1 MKKWTS
7 ALLCLTLL
15 LGLLGGCGSGEGSSA
30 ASASAPAQDS
40 AAASQTE
47 STMQGEKVT
56 IDVDMNLQESKLSDI
71 EEMDSSE
78 EAQLSRASTGTS
90 GSASSSGTT
99 LNNVDYVMIYNPYIY
114 HESDDSGNVLSKS
127 LTTGDL
133 GGQIVTGMNRAGG
146 LETNDMPTMI
156 SQAQINVGFDDSDV
170 DRSGVRAGGKDPS
183 YKVGDT
189 HEFFHMNKNA
199 TAREKDTFQCVYAG
213 EHCYI
218 WSMNN
223 SISEK
228 DAKSLAEQFDSNI
241 YQKDVDAFGKAR
253 FTDNGGKVNMLF
265 YPMQEGIGG
274 FFCNFDIFSSGEC
287 PDVQAERKGFNT
299 DHAIININ
307 SDMLNERMEFV
318 QATLS
323 HEFQHLICATDAL
336 YYEGTP
342 WMETWL
348 NESMSAYA
356 EELIYPGRKEE
367 NNYNDVFYLSDSF
380 REGQSLYN
388 FDTDHDSTIGAYGA
402 VYLYSKYIN
411 DLAGND
417 VFSKVHAY
425 WRESYSADVTEAEAL
440 MNAVPSSVQKDIDS
454 KYSYPSALSSGF
466 DTDADQWM
474 SKLTLDYFVKTLDM
488 DFAGLS
494 DVADQ
499 AHLLMLYSNAV
510 PADIEGGG
518 RIVVAT
524 QNGSYTVP
532 SDADQGLVYIGLD
545 QNFNV
550 VTDPVYTVGSGSS
563 NSGSSGKTGSS
574 GNSGTSGGNSGT
586 IGGTPT
592 SSSSGFQW
600 NKNTDAVVIG
610 PASMGEPIQGMMDG
624 FETALTGKKFK
635 VQSVDKSEV
644 AAITEW
650 LNLAVASGDM
660 DSVGAL
666 MVVLPS
672 GTSSEMQNFY
682 SSVQYCTENG
692 TAVFFMSAEQPPA
705 TFPWV
710 MWFDISGRFSSMEEF
725 ALFAAGD
732 FQSVAQGITETM
744 LESAQSNEYGT
755 RLYFGN

>member
-1 MKKWTS
+1 
-7 ALLCLTLL
+7 
-15 LGLLGGCGSGEGSSA
+15 
-30 ASASAPAQDS
+30 
-40 AAASQTE
+40 
-47 STMQGEKVT
+47 
-56 IDVDMNLQESKLSDI
+56 
-71 EEMDSSE
+71 
-78 EAQLSRASTGTS
+78 
-90 GSASSSGTT
+90 
-99 LNNVDYVMIYNPYIY
+99 MIYNPYIY
-114 HESDDSGNVLSKS
+114 HESDDGGNVLSKS

-133 GGQIVTGMNRAGG
+133 SGQIVTGMNRAGG
-146 LETNDMPTMI
+146 LETNDMPEMI
-156 SQAQINVGFDDSDV
+156 SQAQINAGFDDSDV

-189 HEFFHMNKNA
+189 HEFYHMNKNV
-199 TAREKDTFQCVYAG
+199 TAREKDTFQCIYAG

-274 FFCNFDIFSSGEC
+274 FFCNFDIFSSSEC
-287 PDVQAERKGFNT
+287 PDVLAEASGYNT

-307 SDMLNERMEFV
+307 SDMLGEDMEFV

-323 HEFQHLICATDAL
+323 HEFQHLICATDAM
-336 YYEGTP
+336 YYADAP

-367 NNYNDVFYLSDSF
+367 NHYNDVFYLSDSF

-402 VYLYSKYIN
+402 VYLYSKYLN

-425 WRESYSADVTEAEAL
+425 WRESYSADVIEAEAL
-440 MNAVPSSVQKDIDS
+440 MNAVPSSVKKDIDS
-454 KYSYPSALSSGF
+454 KYSYPSALSGRF

-474 SKLTLDYFVKTLDM
+474 SKLTLDYYVKTLDM

-624 FETALTGKKFK
+624 FETALTGEKFK
-635 VQSVDKSEV
+635 VQNVDKSEV
-644 AAITEW
+644 SAIKDW
-650 LNLAVASGDM
+650 LSLAVASGDM
-660 DSVGAL
+660 DSVGVL

-672 GTSSEMQNFY
+672 GTSSEMQDFY
-682 SSVQYCTENG
+682 SSVQYCVENG
-692 TAVFFMSAEQPPA
+692 TAVFIMSTEQPHA
-705 TFPWV
+705 TGQWV
-710 MWFDISGRFSSMEEF
+710 LWFDISNFVSSTEEF
-725 ALFAAGD
+725 AVNVTGNFAGL
-732 FQSVAQGITETM
+732 AQELTDLL
-744 LESAQSNEYGT
+744 LENAQTNSCRN
-755 RLYFGN
+755 RVSIS

>member
-30 ASASAPAQDS
+30 APASAPAQDS

-47 STMQGEKVT
+47 STMQGEKVN
-56 IDVDMNLQESKLSDI
+56 IDVDMNLQKSKLSDI

-114 HESDDSGNVLSKS
+114 HESDDNGNVLSKS

-156 SQAQINVGFDDSDV
+156 SQAQINAGFDDSDV

-189 HEFFHMNKNA
+189 HEFYHMNINV
-199 TAREKDTFQCVYAG
+199 TAREKDTFQCIYAG

-228 DAKSLAEQFDSNI
+228 DAKSLAEQFDSKI
-241 YQKDVDAFGKAR
+241 YQQDVDAFGKAR

-274 FFCNFDIFSSGEC
+274 FFCNFDIFSSSEC
-287 PDVQAERKGFNT
+287 PDVLAEARGYNT

-307 SDMLNERMEFV
+307 SDMLNQDMEFV

-336 YYEGTP
+336 YYEESP
-342 WMETWL
+342 FMETWL

-367 NNYNDVFYLSDSF
+367 NHYNDVFYLSDSF

-402 VYLYSKYIN
+402 VYLYSKYLN
-411 DLAGND
+411 NLAGND

-440 MNAVPSSVQKDIDS
+440 MNAVPSSVKKDIDS
-454 KYSYPSALSSGF
+454 KYSYPSALSGRF

-474 SKLTLDYFVKTLDM
+474 SKLTLDYYVKTLDM

-550 VTDPVYTVGSGSS
+550 VTDPVYTVGSGNS
-563 NSGSSGKTGSS
+563 NSGSSDKTGSS

-624 FETALTGKKFK
+624 FETALTGEKFK
-635 VQSVDKSEV
+635 VQSVDKSK
-644 AAITEW
+644 ASDITEW
-650 LNLAVASGDM
+650 LNLAAASGDL
-660 DSVGAL
+660 DSVGVLA
-666 MVVLPS
+666 VVLPTGS
-672 GTSSEMQNFY
+672 AKEMENFY
-682 SSVQYCTENG
+682 SALQYCTGNG
-692 TAVFFMSAEQPPA
+692 TAVFLMTAEEPM
-705 TFPWV
+705 TNCPWTL
-710 MWFDISGRFSSMEEF
+710 WFNISGMFSSTEEF
-725 ALFAAGD
+725 ASSAGGDIQGVAQTLADTLLELAGD
-732 FQSVAQGITETM
+732 NKCWKAVVLG
-744 LESAQSNEYGT
+744 
-755 RLYFGN
+755 

>member
-1 MKKWTS
+1 
-7 ALLCLTLL
+7 
-15 LGLLGGCGSGEGSSA
+15 
-30 ASASAPAQDS
+30 
-40 AAASQTE
+40 
-47 STMQGEKVT
+47 
-56 IDVDMNLQESKLSDI
+56 
-71 EEMDSSE
+71 
-78 EAQLSRASTGTS
+78 
-90 GSASSSGTT
+90 
-99 LNNVDYVMIYNPYIY
+99 MIYNPYIY
-114 HESDDSGNVLSKS
+114 HESDDNGNVLSKS

-146 LETNDMPTMI
+146 LETNDMPEMI
-156 SQAQINVGFDDSDV
+156 SQAQINAGFDDSDV

-189 HEFFHMNKNA
+189 HEFYHMNKNV
-199 TAREKDTFQCVYAG
+199 TARVQDTFQCIYAG

-228 DAKSLAEQFDSNI
+228 DAKSLAEQFDSKI
-241 YQKDVDAFGKAR
+241 YQQDVDAFGKAR

-274 FFCNFDIFSSGEC
+274 FFCNFDIFSSSEC
-287 PDVQAERKGFNT
+287 PDVLAEASGYNT

-307 SDMLNERMEFV
+307 SDMLGEDMEFV

-323 HEFQHLICATDAL
+323 HEFQHLICATDAM
-336 YYEGTP
+336 YYADAP

-367 NNYNDVFYLSDSF
+367 NHYNDVFYLSDSF

-402 VYLYSKYIN
+402 VYLYSKYLN

-440 MNAVPSSVQKDIDS
+440 MNAVPSSVKKDIDS
-454 KYSYPSALSSGF
+454 KYSYPSALSGRF

-474 SKLTLDYFVKTLDM
+474 SKLTLDYYVKTLDM

-550 VTDPVYTVGSGSS
+550 VTDPVYTVGSGNS

-624 FETALTGKKFK
+624 FETALTGEKFK
-635 VQSVDKSEV
+635 VQNVDKSEV
-644 AAITEW
+644 SAIKDW
-650 LNLAVASGDM
+650 LSLAVASGDM
-660 DSVGAL
+660 DSVGVL

-672 GTSSEMQNFY
+672 GTSSEMQDFY
-682 SSVQYCTENG
+682 SSVQYCVENG
-692 TAVFFMSAEQPPA
+692 TAVFIMSTEQPHA
-705 TFPWV
+705 TGQWV
-710 MWFDISGRFSSMEEF
+710 LWFDISNFVSSTEEF
-725 ALFAAGD
+725 AVNVTGNFAGL
-732 FQSVAQGITETM
+732 AQELTDLL
-744 LESAQSNEYGT
+744 LENAQANSCRN
-755 RLYFGN
+755 RVSIS

>member
-40 AAASQTE
+40 DAASQTE
-47 STMQGEKVT
+47 STVQGEKVT

-156 SQAQINVGFDDSDV
+156 SQAQINADLDDSDV

-189 HEFFHMNKNA
+189 HEFFHMNKNM
-199 TAREKDTFQCVYAG
+199 TARVQDTFQCVYAG
-213 EHCYI
+213 EHCYM

-287 PDVQAERKGFNT
+287 PDVQAQRKGFNT

-307 SDMLNERMEFV
+307 SDMLSEDIEFV

-323 HEFQHLICATDAL
+323 HEFQHLICATDAF
-336 YYEGTP
+336 YYAESP
-342 WMETWL
+342 LMETWL

-367 NNYNDVFYLSDSF
+367 NHYNDVFYLSDSF

-388 FDTDHDSTIGAYGA
+388 FDTDQDSTIGAYGA
-402 VYLYSKYIN
+402 VYLYSKYLN

-440 MNAVPSSVQKDIDS
+440 MNAVPSSVKKDIDS

-499 AHLLMLYSNAV
+499 AHLKMLYANAT
-510 PADIEGGG
+510 PADIEPE
-518 RIVVAT
+518 R
-524 QNGSYTVP
+524 QLYRS
-532 SDADQGLVYIGLD
+532 LRC
-545 QNFNV
+545 
-550 VTDPVYTVGSGSS
+550 GSGPCVHR
-563 NSGSSGKTGSS
+563 SGSELQRSHRSRVYRRLRKQQFRQLRQDRQLRKQRHFRRQLRHHRR
-574 GNSGTSGGNSGT
+574 NAHV
-586 IGGTPT
+586 
-592 SSSSGFQW
+592 F
-600 NKNTDAVVIG
+600 
-610 PASMGEPIQGMMDG
+610 
-624 FETALTGKKFK
+624 L
-635 VQSVDKSEV
+635 
-644 AAITEW
+644 
-650 LNLAVASGDM
+650 LR
-660 DSVGAL
+660 
-666 MVVLPS
+666 LPV
-672 GTSSEMQNFY
+672 E
-682 SSVQYCTENG
+682 
-692 TAVFFMSAEQPPA
+692 
-705 TFPWV
+705 
-710 MWFDISGRFSSMEEF
+710 
-725 ALFAAGD
+725 
-732 FQSVAQGITETM
+732 
-744 LESAQSNEYGT
+744 
-755 RLYFGN
+755 

>member
-1 MKKWTS
+1 
-7 ALLCLTLL
+7 
-15 LGLLGGCGSGEGSSA
+15 
-30 ASASAPAQDS
+30 
-40 AAASQTE
+40 
-47 STMQGEKVT
+47 
-56 IDVDMNLQESKLSDI
+56 
-71 EEMDSSE
+71 
-78 EAQLSRASTGTS
+78 
-90 GSASSSGTT
+90 
-99 LNNVDYVMIYNPYIY
+99 MIYNPYIY

-133 GGQIVTGMNRAGG
+133 SGQIVTGMNRAGG
-146 LETNDMPTMI
+146 LETDDMPEMI
-156 SQAQINVGFDDSDV
+156 SQAQINAGFDDSDV

-189 HEFFHMNKNA
+189 HEFYHMNKNV
-199 TAREKDTFQCVYAG
+199 TAREKDTFQCIYAG

-228 DAKSLAEQFDSNI
+228 DAKSLAEQFDSKI
-241 YQKDVDAFGKAR
+241 YQQDVDAFGKAR

-274 FFCNFDIFSSGEC
+274 FFCNFDIFSSSEC
-287 PDVQAERKGFNT
+287 PDVLAEASGYNT

-307 SDMLNERMEFV
+307 SDMLGEDMEFV

-323 HEFQHLICATDAL
+323 HEFQHLICATDAM
-336 YYEGTP
+336 YYADAP

-367 NNYNDVFYLSDSF
+367 NHYNDVFYLSDSF

-402 VYLYSKYIN
+402 VYLYSKYLN

-440 MNAVPSSVQKDIDS
+440 MNAVPSSVKKDIDS
-454 KYSYPSALSSGF
+454 KYSYPSALSGRF

-474 SKLTLDYFVKTLDM
+474 SKLTLDYYVKTLDM

-624 FETALTGKKFK
+624 FETALTGEKFK
-635 VQSVDKSEV
+635 VQNVDKSEV
-644 AAITEW
+644 SAIKDW
-650 LNLAVASGDM
+650 LSLAVASGDM
-660 DSVGAL
+660 DSVGVL

-672 GTSSEMQNFY
+672 GTSSEMQDFY
-682 SSVQYCTENG
+682 SSVQYCVENG
-692 TAVFFMSAEQPPA
+692 TAVFIMSTEQPPA
-705 TFPWV
+705 TGQWV
-710 MWFDISGRFSSMEEF
+710 LWFDISNFVSSTEEF
-725 ALFAAGD
+725 AVNVTGNFAGL
-732 FQSVAQGITETM
+732 AQELTDLL
-744 LESAQSNEYGT
+744 LENAQANSCRN
-755 RLYFGN
+755 RVSIS

>member
-30 ASASAPAQDS
+30 APVSAPAQDS

-47 STMQGEKVT
+47 STMQGEKVN
-56 IDVDMNLQESKLSDI
+56 IDVDMNLQKSKLSDI

-133 GGQIVTGMNRAGG
+133 SGQIVTGMNRAGG
-146 LETNDMPTMI
+146 LETNDMPEMI
-156 SQAQINVGFDDSDV
+156 SQAQINAGFDDSDV

-189 HEFFHMNKNA
+189 HEFYHMNINV
-199 TAREKDTFQCVYAG
+199 TARVQNTFQCIYAG

-228 DAKSLAEQFDSNI
+228 DAKSLAEQFDSKI
-241 YQKDVDAFGKAR
+241 YQQDVDAFGKAR

-274 FFCNFDIFSSGEC
+274 FFCNFDIFSSSEC
-287 PDVQAERKGFNT
+287 PDVLAEARGYNT

-307 SDMLNERMEFV
+307 SDMLNQDLEFV

-336 YYEGTP
+336 YYAESP
-342 WMETWL
+342 FMETWL

-402 VYLYSKYIN
+402 VYLYSKYLN

-454 KYSYPSALSSGF
+454 KYSYPSALSGRF

-474 SKLTLDYFVKTLDM
+474 SKLTLDFYVKTLDM
-488 DFAGLS
+488 DFAGLA

-563 NSGSSGKTGSS
+563 NSGSSDKTGSS

-610 PASMGEPIQGMMDG
+610 PASMGDPIQKMMDG
-624 FETALTGKKFK
+624 FETALTGEKFK
-635 VQSVDKSEV
+635 VQSVDKSK
-644 AAITEW
+644 ASDITEW
-650 LNLAVASGDM
+650 LNLAAASGDL
-660 DSVGAL
+660 DSVGVLA
-666 MVVLPS
+666 VVLPTGS
-672 GTSSEMQNFY
+672 AKEMENFY
-682 SSVQYCTENG
+682 SALQYCTGNG
-692 TAVFFMSAEQPPA
+692 TAVFLMTAEEPM
-705 TFPWV
+705 TNCPWTL
-710 MWFDISGRFSSMEEF
+710 WFNISGMFSSTEEF
-725 ALFAAGD
+725 ASSATGDIEGVAQTLADTLLELAGD
-732 FQSVAQGITETM
+732 NKCWKAVVLG
-744 LESAQSNEYGT
+744 
-755 RLYFGN
+755 

>member
-30 ASASAPAQDS
+30 APASAPAQDS

-47 STMQGEKVT
+47 STMQGEKVN
-56 IDVDMNLQESKLSDI
+56 IDVDMNLQKSKLSDI

-133 GGQIVTGMNRAGG
+133 SGQIVTGMNRAGG

-156 SQAQINVGFDDSDV
+156 SQAQINAGFDDSDV

-189 HEFFHMNKNA
+189 QSFFHFDQNM
-199 TAREKDTFQCVYAG
+199 TRRTKDTFQCVYAG
-213 EHCYI
+213 EHCYM
-218 WSMNN
+218 WSMDN

-274 FFCNFDIFSSGEC
+274 FFTIYDIFSSGEC
-287 PDVQAERKGFNT
+287 PAVKAAADGINT

-307 SDMLNERMEFV
+307 SDMLSEDIEFV

-323 HEFQHLICATDAL
+323 HEFQHLICATDAF
-336 YYEGTP
+336 YYAQSP
-342 WMETWL
+342 LMETWL

-367 NNYNDVFYLSDSF
+367 NHYNDVFYLSDSF

-402 VYLYSKYIN
+402 VYLYSKYLN

-440 MNAVPSSVQKDIDS
+440 MNAVPSSVKKDIDS
-454 KYSYPSALSSGF
+454 KYSYPSALSGRF

-474 SKLTLDYFVKTLDM
+474 SKLTLDYYVKTLDM

-550 VTDPVYTVGSGSS
+550 VTDPVYTVGSGNS
-563 NSGSSGKTGSS
+563 NSGSSGNSGNS

-600 NKNTDAVVIG
+600 NKKNDAMVIG
-610 PASMGEPIQGMMDG
+610 PASMGDPIQKMMDG
-624 FETALTGKKFK
+624 FETALTGEKFK
-635 VQSVDKSEV
+635 VQNVDKSK
-644 AAITEW
+644 ASDITEW
-650 LNLAVASGDM
+650 LNLAAASGDL
-660 DSVGAL
+660 DSVGVLA
-666 MVVLPS
+666 VVLPTGS
-672 GTSSEMQNFY
+672 AKEMENFY
-682 SSVQYCTENG
+682 SALQYCTGNG
-692 TAVFFMSAEQPPA
+692 TAVFLMTAEEPM
-705 TFPWV
+705 TNCPWTL
-710 MWFDISGRFSSMEEF
+710 WFNISGMFSSTEEF
-725 ALFAAGD
+725 ASSATGDIEGVAQTLADTLLELAGD
-732 FQSVAQGITETM
+732 NKCWKAVVLG
-744 LESAQSNEYGT
+744 
-755 RLYFGN
+755 